1 MKITRKYLRKIIR
14 ESILFESFNRRDLEG
29 LVMHSYY
36 IGAPDYVQREM
47 NRIYEYDPD
56 IDYEAELQK
65 FANERPDGKKI
76 LASVMLDFFRK
87 FKVPGG
93 FVNSEFANS
102 LGIHQIPG
110 YDLVFIPDYQMKTTY
125 GIYFKPSLDMG
136 LLRRNKNIS
145 ALIRLIKDGKV
156 LICIFD
162 GMQAMGQP
170 TLADPEFLSV
180 ERASEKIEYLL
191 DIYK

>member
-1 MKITRKYLRKIIR
+1 MKIAGKHLRNIIR
-14 ESILFESFNRRDLEG
+14 QSILLESFNRRDLEG
-29 LVMHSYY
+29 LVMHQYY
-36 IGAPDYVQREM
+36 IGAPDYVKREM
-47 NRIYEYDPD
+47 DRIYKYDPD
-56 IDYEAELQK
+56 IDYNAELQK

-93 FVNSEFANS
+93 FVDSEFANS

-110 YDLVFIPDYQMKTTY
+110 YDLVIIPDYQMKTTY
-125 GIYFKPSLDMG
+125 GLYFKPSLEMG
-136 LLRRNKNIS
+136 MNKSKS
-145 ALIRLIKDGKV
+145 ALIRLIKNKIV

-162 GMQAMGQP
+162 GMQAMGRP

-191 DIYK
+191 EIFK

>member
-1 MKITRKYLRKIIR
+1 MKITGKHLRNIIR
-14 ESILFESFNRRDLEG
+14 QSILLESFNKRELEG
-29 LVMHSYY
+29 LVMHHYY
-36 IGAPDYVQREM
+36 FGAQEHVQRYM
-47 NRIYEYDPD
+47 DRIYKYDPD

-65 FANERPDGKKI
+65 FADERPDGKKI

-93 FVNSEFANS
+93 FVSSEFANN
-102 LGIHQIPG
+102 LGIHQISG
-110 YDLVFIPDYQMKTTY
+110 YDLVIIPDYQMQTTY
-125 GIYFKPSLDMG
+125 GIYFKPSLDMN
-136 LLRRNKNIS
+136 LLHRNKP
-145 ALIRLIKDGKV
+145 ALIRLIEDGKV

-162 GMQAMGQP
+162 GMQAMGRP

-191 DIYK
+191 DIFG